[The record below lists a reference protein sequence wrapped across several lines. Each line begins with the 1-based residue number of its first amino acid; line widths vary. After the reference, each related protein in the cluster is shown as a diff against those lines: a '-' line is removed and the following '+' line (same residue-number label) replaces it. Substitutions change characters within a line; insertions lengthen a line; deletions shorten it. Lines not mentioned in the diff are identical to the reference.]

1 MEPYVVTI
9 LSAAIGAGVAI
20 FTNFW
25 RTRYTIRAQ
34 DFSKRVEELSASIKK
49 LELLASERWSPATGS
64 LPPSLIP
71 LILGS
76 QAQIVLAITYLND
89 EYREF
94 DKATISEPLAS
105 FFDACSGGFF
115 DDKTVS
121 EPNRIRR
128 ILVDG
133 ERLRIELLKIRNKLY

>member
-9 LSAAIGAGVAI
+9 LSASIGAGVAI

-49 LELLASERWSPATGS
+49 LESLASERWSSGKDGAT
-64 LPPSLIP
+64 PSLVP

-76 QAQIVLAITYLND
+76 QAQINLVITYLND

-94 DKATISEPLAS
+94 DKSTISEPLTS
-105 FFDACSGGFF
+105 FFDACSGGAF
-115 DDKTVS
+115 DERAVL

-133 ERLRIELLKIRNKLY
+133 ERLRIELLKTRNNLY